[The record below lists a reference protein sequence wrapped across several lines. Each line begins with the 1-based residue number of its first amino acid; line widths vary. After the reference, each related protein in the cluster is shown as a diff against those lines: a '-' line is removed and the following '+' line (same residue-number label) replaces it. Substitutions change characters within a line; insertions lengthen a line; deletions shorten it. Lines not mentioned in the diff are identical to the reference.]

1 VLSGQIAG
9 MISGISDA
17 AKFETNQSQSG
28 MARTYWDTFG
38 IGLMMSIALIVLGSL
53 WSLFTGLQ
61 ARRAEAKQG

>member
-1 VLSGQIAG
+1 
-9 MISGISDA
+9 
-17 AKFETNQSQSG
+17 